1 MKHDKREETEVNK
14 LPQQSQLNVAGVSFD
29 AKPEEVLTIAPIV
42 FQVGEVVWAKIK
54 GSAHWPAKIKS
65 FPSSKMVIVV
75 WFNDYRTTKIYRTQ
89 VFKFLTHFDTFA
101 KSFDRVVGLKKAAQE
116 GLIYY
121 GSMIGRSD

>member
-14 LPQQSQLNVAGVSFD
+14 LPQLNVAGVSFD
-29 AKPEEVLTIAPIV
+29 VKPEEVLTIAPIV
-42 FQVGEVVWAKIK
+42 FQIGEVVWAKIK

-89 VFKFLTHFDTFA
+89 VFKFLIHFDTFA